1 MKNYNEIVKELKG
14 MAGNQKKYNLAIC
27 DNIINVIMGVYMVK
41 VGYSFNDC
49 INSLRGFL
57 ENGNL
62 VF

>member
-27 DNIINVIMGVYMVK
+27 DNIINAIMGVYMVK
-41 VGYSFNDC
+41 DYYSLNDC
-49 INSLRGFL
+49 VKSFWGFL
-57 ENGNL
+57 ETGSL

>member
-27 DNIINVIMGVYMVK
+27 DNIINAIMSVYMVK